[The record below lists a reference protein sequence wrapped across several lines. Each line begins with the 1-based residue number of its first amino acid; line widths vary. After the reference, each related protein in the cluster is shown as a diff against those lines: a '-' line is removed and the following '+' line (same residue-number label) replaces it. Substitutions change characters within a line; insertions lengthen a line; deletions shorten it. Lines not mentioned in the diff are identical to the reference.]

1 MITITS
7 NKHELW
13 ERYVDKGVAS
23 KVFVSNHG
31 RVFNEKLMKII
42 TLGDNG
48 NGYKLFSPCMPIK
61 GPRYLHRDVAMAF
74 IDGDIS
80 LQVNHIDGNKEN
92 NHVSNLEWVTP
103 SRNIRHAHEIGS
115 MKKRTEN
122 GEINILTVEQVV
134 SLYTDVKKH
143 GKQITKTA
151 TLMGIPRTTSS
162 SIINK
167 RSRSDITDKLDLEF
181 ASELS

>member
-1 MITITS
+1 MIKITS
-7 NKHELW
+7 NKDELW
-13 ERYVDKGVAS
+13 ERYIDKGVAS

-31 RVFNEKLMKII
+31 RIFNEKLMKII

-48 NGYKLFSPCMPIK
+48 NGYKVFTPCLPLK
-61 GPRYLHRDVAMAF
+61 GPRYVHRAVAITF
-74 IDGDIS
+74 IVGDIS

-92 NHVSNLEWVTP
+92 NHASNLEWVTP
-103 SRNIRHAHEIGS
+103 SKNIRHAHEIGS
-115 MKKRTEN
+115 MKKRTESN
-122 GEINILTVEQVV
+122 EINILTTEQVIQ
-134 SLYTDVKKH
+134 LYTAVKKH

-151 TLMGIPRTTSS
+151 TLMGIPRTTAS

-181 ASELS
+181 ASELP